1 MPAGPT
7 YEPIATTTLGS
18 AAATITFSSI
28 PATYTDLR
36 LVLVGIGSL
45 GSDVRIRFNSDTGT
59 NYSYTELDGNG
70 IATQSTRA
78 TSQTFI
84 KLTTRWGISDT
95 VPTMHVTDV
104 FSYAGSTNK
113 TILNN
118 LSGDFNGT
126 GSIEVLVG
134 LWRSTSAINAITYS
148 LSSGNFSTGT
158 TATLYGIKAA

>member
-1 MPAGPT
+1 MPAT
-7 YEPIATTTLGS
+7 YSAIATTTLGS
-18 AAATITFSSI
+18 AASTITFSSI
-28 PATYTDLR
+28 PGTYTDLR
-36 LVLVGIGSL
+36 LVLVGTGSL
-45 GSDVRIRFNSDTGT
+45 GSDIRIRFNSDTGT

-70 IATQSTRA
+70 STTQSTRA

-95 VPTMHVTDV
+95 VPTMHTTDV

-134 LWRSTSAINAITYS
+134 LWRSTSAINTITFS
-148 LSSGNFSTGT
+148 LSSGNYSSGT
-158 TATLYGIKAA
+158 TATLYGILKA